1 MYMREKLKNFD
12 FKCFF
17 PAPKTRSLLG
27 VTSTPEMALTHS
39 LLLGTGEDG
48 DGDDDGYMQCNGI
61 FCKWIDHFP
70 GATEGRT

>member
-1 MYMREKLKNFD
+1 MLNERKIEEFR
-12 FKCFF
+12 FQTFF

-39 LLLGTGEDG
+39 LLLGTGEYG